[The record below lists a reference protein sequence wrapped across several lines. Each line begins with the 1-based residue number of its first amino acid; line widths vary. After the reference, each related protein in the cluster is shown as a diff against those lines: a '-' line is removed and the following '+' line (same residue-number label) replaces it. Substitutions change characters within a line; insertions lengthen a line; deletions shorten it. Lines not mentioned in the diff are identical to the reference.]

1 MTMRDSMLEDKGE
14 GGLSDWCPGDIGLA
28 ESRLEQIDRRIQVE
42 EVVAEI
48 GIKSFVPIASQF
60 GLQTV
65 IGGAHREMLHDPI
78 FETGVELKHR
88 ACVIA
93 D

>member
-28 ESRLEQIDRRIQVE
+28 ESRLEQINGCIQVQQVIA
-42 EVVAEI
+42 EVRAKAVM
-48 GIKSFVPIASQF
+48 PIASQF

-65 IGGAHREMLHDPI
+65 IGGAHRQMLNDPI